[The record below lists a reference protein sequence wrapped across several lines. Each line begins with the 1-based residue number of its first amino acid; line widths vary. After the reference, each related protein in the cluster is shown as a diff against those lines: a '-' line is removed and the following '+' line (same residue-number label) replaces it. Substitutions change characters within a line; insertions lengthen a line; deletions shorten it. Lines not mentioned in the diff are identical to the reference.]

1 MRANYLK
8 AMQNKI
14 KLKTGSNKKRVQP
27 FETREHALTGYAS
40 LDFYGKKDFS
50 VIASQLA
57 HYNPNRFEPV
67 ALRIYVQKNQPLT
80 TLFAVD
86 TFKQEQSN
94 YPNNKLPVKK
104 FRLTLS
110 WDDLFKYIKRFDFTV
125 SNGAF
130 DIKDIL
136 VINK

>member
-1 MRANYLK
+1 MRANFLTN
-8 AMQNKI
+8 MQNQI
-14 KLKTGSNKKRVQP
+14 KVKTGSNKKKVQP
-27 FETREHALTGYAS
+27 FETREHDLTGCAS
-40 LDFYGKKDFS
+40 LDFHGKEDFNA
-50 VIASQLA
+50 IASQLA

-67 ALRIYVQKNQPLT
+67 ALRIYVQNNQPLAT
-80 TLFAVD
+80 IFAVD

-94 YPNNKLPVKK
+94 YPHNKIPVKK

-125 SNGAF
+125 SNGTF